1 MFQFYFLFSQV
12 KILKFLHA
20 SNFQLHLPVTCWSS
34 DGTWNVCENR
44 EDGDEGAIENEK
56 ENPFH
61 LPKKGEDFWTQCV
74 LPDELPT
81 GLREECLQ
89 AAWNSARR
97 VFELA
102 LEQNVDFVLLT
113 GDMIE
118 PNLTGARGIVF
129 LSEQFHR
136 LQERGIA
143 VYWKLERS
151 IEEWM
156 LPGFHFPENVF
167 IFPSSET
174 HIKKFRL
181 TDSAKNIFIASWSKG
196 DADFSQYDFTQLPGG
211 KLPTTQTIA
220 LCPDEETF
228 RNTEGFGDSAMKGRN
243 FPVDGVSYVALTT
256 ERERITRKVTQ
267 GGELPDAILHA
278 PGRILY
284 HTPDF
289 LVAGTQPMTGGVTV
303 VQLDL
308 DGDVPVSLQFFPTET
323 VAWTFFESRLPA
335 EVMNWETLRNWMGET
350 LKNEFLTKHTES
362 VKAEKH
368 AEGRKIGNNAEKEGT
383 ESVGNTENIVSAC
396 TRTLVFW
403 KLTAEKGAQTE
414 MLRELFQ
421 ENLKQNTE
429 KSAGENT
436 GKSINIKRNMD
447 GNAGKNVER
456 KGNLAFLLEKLREM
470 GERLPT
476 KPWSVAVT
484 TAQEGLIPA
493 SWRQAETMLGDFL
506 RLVQFH
512 LSETDADA
520 QSPDFATHTLDL
532 GTALSEIQRENGL
545 ATLAELTLAGQEV
558 ILEMASILG
567 ADALA
572 NVQEERK
579 K

>member
-1 MFQFYFLFSQV
+1 M
-12 KILKFLHA
+12 
-20 SNFQLHLPVTCWSS
+20 
-34 DGTWNVCENR
+34 VCT
-44 EDGDEGAIENEK
+44 GENEENGEK
-56 ENPFH
+56 NPFR

-89 AAWNSARR
+89 AAWSSARR

-118 PNLTGARGIVF
+118 PNLTGARGMVF

-181 TDSAKNIFIASWSKG
+181 TDSAKNIFIASWSRV

-211 KLPTTQTIA
+211 KLPTAQTIA

-228 RNTEGFGDSAMKGRN
+228 RNTEGFGDSAVKGRN
-243 FPVDGVSYVALTT
+243 FPVDGVSYVALTA

-278 PGRILY
+278 PGRILC
-284 HTPDF
+284 HNPNF
-289 LVAGTQPMTGGVTV
+289 FVAGTQPMTGGVTV
-303 VQLDL
+303 VQQDL

-323 VAWTFFESRLPA
+323 VAWKFFESRLPA
-335 EVMNWETLRNWMGET
+335 EVINWETLRNWMGET
-350 LKNEFLTKHTES
+350 LQSEFSRKYVENRK
-362 VKAEKH
+362 VER
-368 AEGRKIGNNAEKEGT
+368 AEGVENAESAEGA
-383 ESVGNTENIVSAC
+383 VSAC

-414 MLRELFQ
+414 MLREMFQ
-421 ENLKQNTE
+421 ENV
-429 KSAGENT
+429 T
-436 GKSINIKRNMD
+436 GK
-447 GNAGKNVER
+447 

-470 GERLPT
+470 GESLPT

-484 TAQEGLIPA
+484 IAQEGLIPA

-545 ATLAELTLAGQEV
+545 ATLAELTPAGQEV

>member
-1 MFQFYFLFSQV
+1 M

-20 SNFQLHLPVTCWSS
+20 SNFQLHRPVTCWLSE
-34 DGTWNVCENR
+34 GTGIVCEN
-44 EDGDEGAIENEK
+44 EENGEK
-56 ENPFH
+56 NPFR
-61 LPKKGEDFWTQCV
+61 LPPNGENFWSACA
-74 LPDELPT
+74 LPDELP
-81 GLREECLQ
+81 LELKEECLQ

-113 GDMIE
+113 GDMIQ
-118 PNLTGARGIVF
+118 PNLTGARGMAF
-129 LSEQFHR
+129 LSEQFRR

-181 TDSAKNIFIASWSKG
+181 MDSAKNIFIASWNRR

-211 KLPTTQTIA
+211 KLPMAQTIA
-220 LCPDEETF
+220 LCPNEETF
-228 RNTEGFGDSAMKGRN
+228 KNTKGFGDTAVNGRN
-243 FPVDGVSYVALTT
+243 FPVDGVSYVALTA
-256 ERERITRKVTQ
+256 ERERITRKTPQ
-267 GGELPDAILHA
+267 GNEAPDAILHA

-289 LVAGTQPMTGGVTV
+289 FATGTQPMTGGATI
-303 VQLDL
+303 VQQDL
-308 DGDVPVSLQFFPTET
+308 DGNVPPSLQFFPTET
-323 VAWTFFESRLPA
+323 IAWKFFEKRLPA

-350 LKNEFLTKHTES
+350 LKREFS
-362 VKAEKH
+362 
-368 AEGRKIGNNAEKEGT
+368 RKYAAIEE
-383 ESVGNTENIVSAC
+383 ETENIENSVSECA
-396 TRTLVFW
+396 RTLVFW

-414 MLRELFQ
+414 ILREMFQ
-421 ENLKQNTE
+421 EN
-429 KSAGENT
+429 AT
-436 GKSINIKRNMD
+436 GK
-447 GNAGKNVER
+447 
-456 KGNLAFLLEKLREM
+456 KGNLAFLLEKLREI
-470 GERLPT
+470 GENLPT
-476 KPWSVAVT
+476 KPWSVAVAP
-484 TAQEGLIPA
+484 AQDGLIPA
-493 SWRQAETMLGDFL
+493 SWKQAETMLGDFL

-512 LSETDADA
+512 AIETDADA

-532 GTALSEIQRENGL
+532 RSALSEFQRENGL
-545 ATLAELTLAGQEV
+545 ETLAELTPAGQGV